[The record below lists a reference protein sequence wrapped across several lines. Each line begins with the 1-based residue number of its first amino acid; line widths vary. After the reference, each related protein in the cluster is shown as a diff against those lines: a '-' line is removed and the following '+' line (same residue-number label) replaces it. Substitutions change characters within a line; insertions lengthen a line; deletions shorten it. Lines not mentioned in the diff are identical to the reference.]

1 MINEGKEVKLIKNG
15 KHMELEG
22 SVLKYY
28 YNEKSQAYIAKIR
41 LIFLKPDIYYWYK
54 EDENYLS
61 NNSNLLSHG
70 FGATL
75 DRKKIRPTISIRLDL
90 KSQDKIAFKVEK
102 VTLYFNRL

>member
-1 MINEGKEVKLIKNG
+1 MGNKEKTLIVISEGKEVKLIKNS

-28 YNEKSQAYIAKIR
+28 YNEKSQAYIAKVR

-61 NNSNLLSHG
+61 NNSNLLSHE

-75 DRKKIRPTISIRLDL
+75 DRKKMPHNFYSIG
-90 KSQDKIAFKVEK
+90 FKVP
-102 VTLYFNRL
+102 R